1 MKARKCGKGMAGGG
15 RICLLAAGISLGLCG
30 CGGIGTG
37 AGADTE
43 TELKEGQR
51 TAEIRVISITGN
63 ELTYME
69 IEKASEEETMTET
82 SGDAIPEEESVTEV
96 PGEEVPEEEPV
107 TETSGDALPEE
118 ASVTKISGEAVS
130 DEKVPEEQQ
139 SEELM
144 PEKQKSEELM
154 SEEQQPADLMQQ
166 EGMPEEETESFRQ
179 SESAGSSD
187 GMGADSRG
195 ERPETGQREDVSMPE
210 AERNGRGQMPAVT
223 RQEVFGEADAARPG
237 NGAGADTEGVNTIYL
252 PVRITVHT
260 DTGKETT
267 FSILEAGDLLE
278 ALFETDEN
286 GEEVITEIWMMGE

>member
-1 MKARKCGKGMAGGG
+1 MRARKCGKGMAGGG

-51 TAEIRVISITGN
+51 TAQIRVISITGN

-69 IEKASEEETMTET
+69 IETPAEEEIMTET
-82 SGDAIPEEESVTEV
+82 SGDAIPEEEEV
-96 PGEEVPEEEPV
+96 
-107 TETSGDALPEE
+107 SR
-118 ASVTKISGEAVS
+118 
-130 DEKVPEEQQ
+130 
-139 SEELM
+139 
-144 PEKQKSEELM
+144 
-154 SEEQQPADLMQQ
+154 QP
-166 EGMPEEETESFRQ
+166 
-179 SESAGSSD
+179 ESAGSLD
-187 GMGADSRG
+187 GMEADSERG
-195 ERPETGQREDVSMPE
+195 RPETGQREDASMTDTD
-210 AERNGRGQMPAVT
+210 RNGRGQMPDVT
-223 RQEVFGEADAARPG
+223 RQEVFGGADAAQFG

-278 ALFETDEN
+278 ARFETDEN
-286 GEEVITEIWMMGE
+286 GEEVITEIWMLGE